1 VFQAAAGFAVS
12 AVERLHK
19 DPVSLAQQRS
29 GLPRI
34 LFLRANS
41 KLPRTL
47 PLGLMSI
54 AAYLR
59 RRGPDLWGG
68 GDRMRILDM
77 RVDDMPVEQA
87 RGQIAA
93 YQPDVVGITALSLEA
108 RAAHE
113 MLAVARKE
121 CPHCLTLMGG
131 PYPTATPELAL
142 ADPLLDYAVLGEG
155 EETAWELLAVLAD
168 AAGKD
173 VGTVA
178 GLAYRNAEGAVVRT
192 EARPPIL
199 DMDALPWPAYDLVD
213 MEAYFSQLHTHLS
226 PQQAHARYAPVF
238 TSRGCP
244 YRCIYC
250 QHMFGRQIR
259 YRSPEGVLAQVRHL
273 VETYGVREIH
283 FEDDSFNVDVDRAK
297 RIFDLLVEADL
308 RCKIAFPNGV
318 RGDRVDEELIARGKA
333 AGLYSIAFGIESA
346 SPRILEMIHK
356 GLSLEAVSR
365 AIDLADRYGIW
376 SIGFFMLGF
385 PGETREEMEQTID
398 FAARSRLTTA
408 SLHSVIPLPAT
419 PLWDLVTRSRS
430 AGAAHAG
437 LLDAATEY
445 DFEFTGQ
452 PLAAVDAKTFQALF
466 ARAFRRF
473 YFRPRRLWRLWAL
486 HPDKAWLLRGLPGR
500 VWGLLKRGIPLPA
513 GVKQRLFEKVDT

>member
-1 VFQAAAGFAVS
+1 M
-12 AVERLHK
+12 
-19 DPVSLAQQRS
+19 
-29 GLPRI
+29 PRI

-59 RRGPDLWGG
+59 HRWENAAQDAC
-68 GDRMRILDM
+68 DIRILDM
-77 RVDDMPVEQA
+77 RVAAKPGHDVSVERA
-87 RGQIAA
+87 RAEIAA

-113 MLAVARKE
+113 MLSVARRE
-121 CPHCLTLMGG
+121 CPRSLTVMGG

-142 ADPLLDYAVLGEG
+142 ADPTLDCVVLGEG
-155 EETAWELLAVLAD
+155 EETAWELLRALAGGSSIGD
-168 AAGKD
+168 MRA
-173 VGTVA
+173 VA
-178 GLAYRNAEGAVVRT
+178 GLAYRDAGGDIVRT
-192 EARPPIL
+192 APRAPIL
-199 DMDALPWPAYDLVD
+199 DIDSLPWPAYDLVD

-226 PQQAHARYAPVF
+226 PQQARARYAPVF

-259 YRSPEGVLAQVRHL
+259 YRSPEKVLAQIRHL
-273 VETYGVREIH
+273 VECYGVREIH
-283 FEDDSFNVDVDRAK
+283 FEDDSFNVDMDRAK
-297 RIFDLLVEADL
+297 RIFDLLAASGLDL
-308 RCKIAFPNGV
+308 KIAFPNGV

-346 SPRILEMIHK
+346 SPRILQMIHK
-356 GLSLEAVSR
+356 SLSLDQVSR

-385 PGETREEMEQTID
+385 PGETQAEMEQTID

-419 PLWDLVTRSRS
+419 PLWDLVTQSCP
-430 AGAAHAG
+430 AGASQAS

-452 PLAAVDAKTFQALF
+452 PLAAVDAETFQALF

-486 HPDKAWLLRGLPGR
+486 HPDKAWLLRTLPGR
-500 VWGLLKRGIPLPA
+500 AWGLLKRGLPLPK
-513 GVKQRLFEKVDT
+513 GLKRRLFEKVRA